1 MIQCVQVITLTE
13 QAELAES
20 YERRVKSLETEM
32 QTATK
37 KLQSEKKK
45 NSAFGEAAS
54 KACET
59 LQTKVKS
66 LNQELSERAGS
77 SPISADVADF
87 CARLV
92 ASVNSATS
100 AMNPASCIEAS

>member
-1 MIQCVQVITLTE
+1 MLLLTQRVIHCVQVITLTE

-66 LNQELSERAGS
+66 LNQELCLELPR
-77 SPISADVADF
+77 D
-87 CARLV
+87 
-92 ASVNSATS
+92 
-100 AMNPASCIEAS
+100 SCFG